1 MPVFSEMQMQKD
13 ASSGHDGE
21 MTSAQ
26 MMAPSFICTSCLKA
40 SSAFV
45 ALMTMIAG
53 CMFICSS
60 GFILRE
66 SACS

>member
-13 ASSGHDGE
+13 ASSEHDGE

-26 MMAPSFICTSCLKA
+26 MMAVSFICTSCLKA
-40 SSAFV
+40 SSAFA
-45 ALMTMIAG
+45 ALMTVIVG

-60 GFILRE
+60 SLIL
-66 SACS
+66 